1 MGSIEWEPKGSPGD
15 ARSNGRAPPSA
26 LVHPQ
31 DLLPEVKIV
40 AGLLDKERIIASP
53 GFNRWLIPPCAL
65 ATHLCIGQAYAL
77 SVFNLPLTRQLGVA
91 RSIQGDW
98 TLAELG
104 WIFSIAIVMLGL
116 SAALF
121 GTWVQREGPRKSG
134 VVAALC
140 WGVGFLVGALGISTH
155 QLWLVYL
162 GYGFIGGI
170 GLGIGYITPVST
182 LISWFPDRR
191 GMSTGMAIMGFGGG
205 ALIASP
211 LSDSLMKA
219 FSSPTSTG
227 VAQTWVVL
235 GIVYLVFMLGGAF
248 GYRLPAPGWKPAGWT
263 PAPLKQGGLITADN
277 VTPQQAIKTPQFWFM
292 WWVLCLN
299 VTAGIGV
306 LGQASAM
313 IQEMFRGKVTPSAAA
328 GFVGLMSLF
337 NMGGRFSW
345 ASLSDKIGRKATYAV
360 FFILGTILYFLV
372 PATGKVGSVA
382 FFVAC
387 FCIIISM
394 YGGGFATVPAYLADV
409 FGVKY
414 VSAVHGRLLTAWSA
428 AGIFGPVLV
437 NYIRQ
442 WQVAHGVPK
451 YQAYNVTMYIM
462 AGLLVIGFF
471 CNLAV
476 RPVSQRH
483 LEAERAPLP
492 DGEPSYAK

>member
-1 MGSIEWEPKGSPGD
+1 MVVPG
-15 ARSNGRAPPSA
+15 
-26 LVHPQ
+26 
-31 DLLPEVKIV
+31 I
-40 AGLLDKERIIASP
+40 LDKERIIAPPS
-53 GFNRWLIPPCAL
+53 FNRWLIPPCAL

-77 SVFNLPLTRQLGVA
+77 SVFNLPLTRQLGISK
-91 RSIQGDW
+91 SISGDW

-140 WGVGFLVGALGISTH
+140 WGIGFLVGALGISTH

-219 FSSPTSTG
+219 FSSPTSNG

-263 PAPLKQGGLITADN
+263 PPPLKDGALITIHN

-313 IQEMFRGKVTPSAAA
+313 IQEMFRGKVSPSAAA

-372 PATGKVGSVA
+372 PATGRIGSVA

-387 FCIIISM
+387 FCVIISM
-394 YGGGFATVPAYLADV
+394 YGGGFSTVPAYLADV

-476 RPVSQRH
+476 KPVSQRH

-492 DGEPSYAK
+492 EGGEPSYAK